1 VSMTGLRGS
10 EIWNDVPERLLG
22 SAKAPWDGGVFPEYL
37 RMIKIKLYNKVM
49 KWKINKV
56 IS

>member
-1 VSMTGLRGS
+1 MTGLRGS